1 MVIIFP
7 TPFFRYSSD
16 LFDNILHN
24 INNNFLHFL
33 VFKYGMCWRIHPHS
47 SSHVP
52 PHLTLVF
59 APSLIGLIPPPSP
72 NSIPNVHVDFLKC
85 TGAVFSEDRNP
96 GRSCGN
102 RQTKL
107 TNQGSS
113 KRVGHVANI
122 FLFHDAS
129 VVWTACSRHI
139 CEGMLLNCRPS
150 VWVLLCLLAVG
161 PPCNFSNPRP
171 CSV

>member
-1 MVIIFP
+1 MLKDPSSFLLTSPTTSNTCFCSESNRTHPTTFTKFDTKCACWFP
-7 TPFFRYSSD
+7 Q
-16 LFDNILHN
+16 
-24 INNNFLHFL
+24 
-33 VFKYGMCWRIHPHS
+33 
-47 SSHVP
+47 
-52 PHLTLVF
+52 
-59 APSLIGLIPPPSP
+59 
-72 NSIPNVHVDFLKC
+72 LKC
-85 TGAVFSEDRNP
+85 TGEVFSEDRNP

-107 TNQGSS
+107 TNQGSG

-129 VVWTACSRHI
+129 VVWTACSGHI

-171 CSV
+171 CSVKEQHWLYLVLTLLRILREKQANTTTSNRGS

>member
-1 MVIIFP
+1 
-7 TPFFRYSSD
+7 
-16 LFDNILHN
+16 
-24 INNNFLHFL
+24 
-33 VFKYGMCWRIHPHS
+33 MCWRIHPHS

-72 NSIPNVHVDFLKC
+72 NSMPNVHVNFLKC
-85 TGAVFSEDRNP
+85 AGAVFSEDMNSA
-96 GRSCGN
+96 GRICGN

-113 KRVGHVANI
+113 KRVGHVVNI

-129 VVWTACSRHI
+129 VVWTTCSGHI

-171 CSV
+171 CSVKEQHWLYLVLTLHRILREKQANTTTNRGS